1 MLAFLSSWEATA
13 IGDVA
18 QFRGLVAWTA
28 RPARLLPALI
38 TIAWAPPAHAEG
50 ERALSVGLGWA
61 TFSTPGE
68 AMGNMEPTAV
78 TPDIGGAVTL
88 TYEQAVGSDFSLRGE
103 LVGGLFYGGQ
113 SEIQS
118 AMSYGALVDAGIVY
132 RFDVLKYVPY
142 AFGGIGGVA
151 TTGGPIVSDVNFV
164 LAVGG
169 GVDVLVNRAR
179 SWGIEG
185 RLASF
190 GGDVTIFTLGVR
202 GTVRW
207 GYF

>member
-1 MLAFLSSWEATA
+1 
-13 IGDVA
+13 
-18 QFRGLVAWTA
+18 
-28 RPARLLPALI
+28 LPALF
-38 TIAWAPPAHAEG
+38 TIALATPAHAEG
-50 ERALSVGLGWA
+50 ERALSLGLGWA

-68 AMGNMEPTAV
+68 AMGSSEPPAI
-78 TPDIGGAVTL
+78 TPDVGGALTV
-88 TYEQAVGSDFSLRGE
+88 TYEHAVGSDFSLRAE
-103 LVGGLFYGGQ
+103 LSGGLFYGGE
-113 SEIQS
+113 SKDES
-118 AMSYGALVDAGIVY
+118 ALSYSALLDGGIVY

-151 TTGGPIVSDVNFV
+151 TTGGPIASGVNFV

-169 GVDVLVNRAR
+169 GVDMLVSR
-179 SWGIEG
+179 SRSYGIEG

-190 GGDVTIFTLGVR
+190 GGDVTIFTFGVR